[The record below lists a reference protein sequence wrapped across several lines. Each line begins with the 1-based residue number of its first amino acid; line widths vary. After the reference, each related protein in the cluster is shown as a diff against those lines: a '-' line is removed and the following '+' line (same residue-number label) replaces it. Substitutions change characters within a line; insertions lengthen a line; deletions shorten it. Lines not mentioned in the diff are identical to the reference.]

1 MLEDKD
7 IKNFMELY
15 QTRFGKDITKEEAA
29 EKEAKLVRLVELIY
43 KPMTKSEFKILQKR
57 RKETNTFRKQR
68 KDRGI

>member
-1 MLEDKD
+1 
-7 IKNFMELY
+7 MELY